1 MYPLPFIYIKIQ
13 RFSRRNMLEKEEN
26 YIDDSTKKAQHIEM
40 TCCAFYSR
48 FCYLRTAPL
57 LDEVTSFA

>member
-40 TCCAFYSR
+40 TCCAF
-48 FCYLRTAPL
+48 LH
-57 LDEVTSFA
+57 